1 MLRKTFSTCDI
12 LCQKSGYFSLLLLF
26 SFLIVMA
33 QPKMHFHN
41 FTGHYKCVTLGW
53 RFFPKMKASRK
64 YLSSALAKNI

>member
-33 QPKMHFHN
+33 QSKMHFHN
-41 FTGHYKCVTLGW
+41 FAGHYTKCVTLRWCLFAKRKG
-53 RFFPKMKASRK
+53 SRE
-64 YLSSALAKNI
+64 YLSKYTV